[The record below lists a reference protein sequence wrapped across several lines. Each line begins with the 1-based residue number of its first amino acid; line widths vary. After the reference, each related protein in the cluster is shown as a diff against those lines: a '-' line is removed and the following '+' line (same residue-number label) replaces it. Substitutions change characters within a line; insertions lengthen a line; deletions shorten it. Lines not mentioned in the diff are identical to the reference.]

1 MSWIDISVG
10 SGSSGSGSNNNL
22 LSGFINSLGNAL
34 SNANSSGGISG
45 FPRKLFDENHQIV
58 GYYDDPQ
65 GYYPVIK
72 KFLAEKNYHS
82 NERLKNAFERIIN
95 IQNRINQLNN
105 EINAKQNAINQLNN
119 EINAKQNAINQLNHE
134 IHPLNQEIH
143 KQQEAINTINQEIAN
158 LNNEISAQNQA
169 IKQDE
174 EKLNA
179 LELQTNAKKQVE
191 KEIKESLKE
200 LEKLKQ
206 ELKRLK
212 KQSKWKT
219 QFNFLTDNPPNIES
233 QQQHALNQTRQQ
245 SARMNFFL
253 TNPYAILPKGFIY
266 EYHNP
271 GNATYNHLNAPN
283 NMDGINN
290 QFKINALN
298 QVLDNSY
305 QKFLPGNDSY
315 NALKDIEQVKAL
327 KFYDLVLNFNSQSEK
342 LESALFFKQISQYAK
357 GLRLK
362 ILTGKTTKQD
372 LAKIEELEKTI
383 NQEQDRLNAKDLN
396 ALAQEILKEQEN
408 ALKLKESIKSKKN
421 HTETLKNAINQ
432 KESAKNP
439 IKQQKQKLESQR
451 NNKEQQKQT
460 LENQRN
466 NKEQQ
471 KQNQENDKRNKEQ
484 ERNNLNNEINAIG
497 NKHIT
502 IKQLGTQDNFLG
514 IQERLNDNGRGRTY
528 AQAVFSDKNKS
539 IREYF
544 ETETKIKNILGFYR
558 IGESEERLL
567 HRFLEL
573 SLQQQNELARL
584 LL

>member
-1 MSWIDISVG
+1 MSWIDIGVG
-10 SGSSGSGSNNNL
+10 SGSSESGSSNNL

-34 SNANSSGGISG
+34 SNASSSGGLRG
-45 FPRKLFDENHQIV
+45 FPWKVNNNENDQIV

-65 GYYPVIK
+65 GYYSVIK

-82 NERLKNAFERIIN
+82 NERLKSAFERILN
-95 IQNRINQLNN
+95 IQNRINSLNN
-105 EINAKQNAINQLNN
+105 EINAKQNAINNLNNEISSLNNQTNQQTQALNNLNQEIASLNN
-119 EINAKQNAINQLNHE
+119 EINANENAINQE
-134 IHPLNQEIH
+134 Q
-143 KQQEAINTINQEIAN
+143 
-158 LNNEISAQNQA
+158 
-169 IKQDE
+169 

-179 LELQTNAKKQVE
+179 LELQTNAKKQIE
-191 KEIKESLKE
+191 KEIKESLKQ

-212 KQSKWKT
+212 KNSKWKT
-219 QFNFLTDNPPNIES
+219 QFNFLTDNPPNIEAK
-233 QQQHALNQTRQQ
+233 QQHALNQTRQEN
-245 SARMNFFL
+245 ARMNFFL

-271 GNATYNHLNAPN
+271 GKVSYNALNAPN

-315 NALKDIEQVKAL
+315 NALGSVEQVKAL
-327 KFYDLVLNFNSQSEK
+327 KFYDLVLNFNPQSEK
-342 LESALFFKQISQYAK
+342 LESALFFKQIAQYAK

-362 ILTGKTTKQD
+362 ILTGKTTKKD
-372 LAKIEELEKTI
+372 LATLEKLEARI
-383 NQEQDRLNAKDLN
+383 KQEEERLKGKDLN
-396 ALAQEILKEQEN
+396 ALSQEILKEQEN
-408 ALKLKESIKSKKN
+408 ALKLKENIKAIQN

-439 IKQQKQKLESQR
+439 I
-451 NNKEQQKQT
+451 EQQKQT
-460 LENQRN
+460 LESQRN
-466 NKEQQ
+466 DKERE
-471 KQNQENDKRNKEQ
+471 KHNLENAKRNLEQ

-497 NKHIT
+497 NERLT
-502 IKQLGTQDNFLG
+502 FKQLGTKDNFLG
-514 IQERLNDNGRGRTY
+514 IIPYDNREGRTY
-528 AQAVFSDKNKS
+528 AKAFFSDKNKS
-539 IREYF
+539 IKEYY
-544 ETETKIKNILGFYR
+544 EIETKIKNILGFYR

-573 SLQQQNELARL
+573 SQQQQNELARL
-584 LL
+584 FLE